1 MENEKNL
8 IVIVDDE
15 DVIGTMFERRFS
27 KLYDVLYYRSAAA
40 MLEDLDSLRPS
51 LMVID
56 WIMPEMDGVELC
68 CRIRQQHRFDIVP
81 IAFFTGIDPTDEN
94 IKTAFQAGAQAFIA
108 KGQSASF
115 LSAQIRTLVESY
127 ERLSHYLGQR
137 KVMLSVLKHDMA
149 GLATGVISGIEVLAL
164 HPDFEKQELAQQAQS
179 INDAA
184 ENLRILF
191 DDLNE
196 VLVTEASDGKKQRQE
211 FSATV
216 FRQDLE
222 EYLKIIQRNVVI
234 ADSADM
240 VVSGDRHSLGRSLYY
255 MVRFLDQHIPLEEE
269 LTVDMEAEQDTVY
282 LRVTAPVIYR
292 ETIERALAEA
302 DDWQQ
307 TESRHDVL
315 FVQYVRNVLQWHA
328 TSLEVITE
336 GAVAG
341 LRFAVPVPGAE

>member
-15 DVIGTMFERRFS
+15 DVIGTMFERRFR

-40 MLEDLDSLRPS
+40 MLEDLDGLRPS

-137 KVMLSVLKHDMA
+137 KVML
-149 GLATGVISGIEVLAL
+149 
-164 HPDFEKQELAQQAQS
+164 
-179 INDAA
+179 
-184 ENLRILF
+184 
-191 DDLNE
+191 
-196 VLVTEASDGKKQRQE
+196 
-211 FSATV
+211 
-216 FRQDLE
+216 
-222 EYLKIIQRNVVI
+222 
-234 ADSADM
+234 
-240 VVSGDRHSLGRSLYY
+240 
-255 MVRFLDQHIPLEEE
+255 
-269 LTVDMEAEQDTVY
+269 
-282 LRVTAPVIYR
+282 
-292 ETIERALAEA
+292 
-302 DDWQQ
+302 
-307 TESRHDVL
+307 
-315 FVQYVRNVLQWHA
+315 
-328 TSLEVITE
+328 
-336 GAVAG
+336 
-341 LRFAVPVPGAE
+341 